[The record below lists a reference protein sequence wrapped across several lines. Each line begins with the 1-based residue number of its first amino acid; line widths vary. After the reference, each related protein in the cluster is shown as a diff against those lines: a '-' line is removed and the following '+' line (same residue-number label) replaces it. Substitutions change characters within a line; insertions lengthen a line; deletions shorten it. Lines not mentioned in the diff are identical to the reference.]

1 MLASAIVIGVL
12 LALGAALFWGI
23 GDFLIQKT
31 TRRVGD
37 WETLFLISLIGSIIL
52 APFVYSSLGA
62 ALSNRS
68 DLFLLLFI
76 GAVQF
81 IGALINFEAYRRGK
95 IAVIEPVLSLE
106 IPIVAVLS
114 LIFIGEALAPM
125 EYILIIALMFGL
137 MLVSIKSYYITKFG
151 RLEKGILLGVAS
163 GTILGISS
171 FVIGFGS
178 RVTNPLIV
186 IWFLSINIVV
196 YTAIYL
202 AYTKRLHKLLRDT
215 RKRPLL
221 VLSMGLFDNGAWLA
235 YAAATVLLP
244 ITIAV
249 ALSENFIIIAAMLGL
264 VVAKERI
271 LPHQKIGLVI
281 SVACTII
288 LALLANGL

>member
-1 MLASAIVIGVL
+1 M
-12 LALGAALFWGI
+12 
-23 GDFLIQKT
+23 
-31 TRRVGD
+31 
-37 WETLFLISLIGSIIL
+37 ISLTGSIII

-81 IGALINFEAYRRGK
+81 TEALINFEAYKRGK

-114 LIFIGEALAPM
+114 LIFIGEALAPI
-125 EYILIIALMFGL
+125 EYILIIALMFGI
-137 MLVSIKSYYITKFG
+137 MLVSIKSYYLTKFD

-178 RVTNPLIV
+178 RVTNPLVV
-186 IWFLSINIVV
+186 IWFISINITV

-202 AYTKRLHKLLRDT
+202 AYTERLHKLIRDT

-221 VLSMGLFDNGAWLA
+221 ILSTGLFDNGAWLA

-249 ALSENFIIIAAMLGL
+249 ALSENFIIVAALLGL

-271 LPHQKIGLVI
+271 LSHQKIGLAIAV
-281 SVACTII
+281 VCTII
-288 LALLANGL
+288 LAYLVKGI